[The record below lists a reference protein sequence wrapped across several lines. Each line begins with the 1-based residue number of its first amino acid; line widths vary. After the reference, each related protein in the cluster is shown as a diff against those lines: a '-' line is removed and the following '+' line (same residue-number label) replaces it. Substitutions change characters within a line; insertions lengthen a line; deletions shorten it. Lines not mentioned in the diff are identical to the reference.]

1 MSHFVSI
8 QTQIKDIE
16 ALRSACAE
24 LGFGFDENAQARG
37 IGTEQR
43 GDYVI
48 RLKGPCDIAVQRQPD
63 GTFGL
68 STDWWGGHV
77 EREVGAKYGRLL
89 QLYAVHKT
97 AREARRRGLSIQRHP
112 LVNGTIKLVLTGGTL

>member
-16 ALRSACAE
+16 SLQSACGE
-24 LGFGFDENAQARG
+24 LGFGFDKDAQARG
-37 IGTEQR
+37 IGTEQH

-48 RLKGPCDIAVQRQPD
+48 RLKGPCDVAVQRQQD
-63 GTFGL
+63 GTFVL
-68 STDWWGGHV
+68 STDWWDGHV
-77 EREVGAKYGRLL
+77 EKEVGAKYGRLL

-97 AREARRRGLSIQRHP
+97 TSEARRRGLNIQRRS
-112 LVNGTIKLVLTGGTL
+112 LANGTIKLVLTGGTI

>member
-16 ALRSACAE
+16 SLQSACAE
-24 LGFGFDENAQARG
+24 LGFGFDKDGQARG
-37 IGTEQR
+37 IGTQQH

-48 RLKGPCDIAVQRQPD
+48 RLKGPCDIAVQRQAD

-68 STDWWGGHV
+68 STDWWDGHV
-77 EREVGAKYGRLL
+77 EKEVGAKYGRLL

-97 AREARRRGLSIQRHP
+97 TREARRRGLRIQRNA
-112 LVNGTIKLVLTGGTL
+112 LANGTIKLVLTGGTL